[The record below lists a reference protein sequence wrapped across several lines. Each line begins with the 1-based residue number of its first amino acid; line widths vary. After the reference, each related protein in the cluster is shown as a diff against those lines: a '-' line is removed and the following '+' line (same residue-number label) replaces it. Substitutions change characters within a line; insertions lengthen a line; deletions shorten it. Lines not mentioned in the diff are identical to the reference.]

1 MSGWDSYNKSR
12 AVKKQQETKSID
24 TDVLSKRQKRKIK
37 TKIKNSTILLI
48 VAITLVIGV
57 ATGFLLQKFTSSFIM
72 NNFYVNGVVSEEKDY
87 VFIDLTQVKE
97 KLENTKAL
105 NADDTPVTITDVANS
120 VTLEDN
126 GASLKFFGINKN
138 KAIKTKILYRE
149 DISHDVV
156 EVSNINLSVPGVYY
170 IEYSTT
176 HFSYK
181 NVKLIRTVVVTG
193 VEIDG

>member
-57 ATGFLLQKFTSSFIM
+57 ATGFLLQKFTSSFVM

-105 NADDTPVTITDVANS
+105 SGDDTPVTITEVSSS
-120 VTLEDN
+120 VKLEDE

-138 KAIKTKILYRE
+138 KAIKTRILYRE

-156 EVSNINLSVPGVYY
+156 EVSKIDLNVAGVYY

>member
-57 ATGFLLQKFTSSFIM
+57 ATGFLLQKFTSSFVM

-105 NADDTPVTITDVANS
+105 NGDDTPVTITEVSNS
-120 VTLEDN
+120 VKLEDE

-138 KAIKTKILYRE
+138 KAIKTRILYRE

-156 EVSNINLSVPGVYY
+156 EVSKIDLNVAGVYY